1 MSKRKAGE
9 ESDPSDKEE
18 VVPPNKKAVASGDG
32 NGVVACEVICF
43 SLSFLQDSCTCCVC
57 KCATRNR
64 AQ

>member
-32 NGVVACEVICF
+32 NGVVACEVISF
-43 SLSFLQDSCTCCVC
+43 SLSFLQESLHMLCM
-57 KCATRNR
+57 
-64 AQ
+64 